1 MRTTLDLPEEL
12 LSEAMK
18 ITSTGTKTGVIILA
32 LRELIRKSKITDLKK
47 YRGKIDLDIDLED
60 LRATRS
66 LHTELPEE
74 DREWLNAEPVGKEI
88 W

>member
-18 ITSTGTKTGVIILA
+18 IASTETKTGVIILA
-32 LRELIRKSKITDLKK
+32 LQELIRKSKIKDLKK
-47 YRGKIDLDIDLED
+47 YRGKTDLDIDLDD

-66 LHTELPEE
+66 
-74 DREWLNAEPVGKEI
+74 
-88 W
+88 